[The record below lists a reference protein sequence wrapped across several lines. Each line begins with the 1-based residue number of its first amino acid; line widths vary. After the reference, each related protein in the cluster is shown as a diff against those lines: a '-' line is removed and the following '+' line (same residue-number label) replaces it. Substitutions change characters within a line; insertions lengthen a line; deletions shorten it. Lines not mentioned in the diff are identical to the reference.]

1 MAFNITGSKE
11 IVKQIPKEYQNSF
24 ASLLK
29 KKKFPKDT
37 FLVDQEVINQQVKV
51 IKLKFPDIY

>member
-37 FLVDQEVINQQVKV
+37 FFGGSSADWCSLFD
-51 IKLKFPDIY
+51 LC